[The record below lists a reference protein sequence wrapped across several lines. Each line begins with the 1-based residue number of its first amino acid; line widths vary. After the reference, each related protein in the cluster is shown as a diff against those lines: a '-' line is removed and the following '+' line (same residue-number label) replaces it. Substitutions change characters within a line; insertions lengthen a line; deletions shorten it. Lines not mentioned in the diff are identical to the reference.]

1 MTKKEK
7 EQRIKAYSRTN
18 CICPVC
24 GGSIYQ
30 YGTPQYAHAI
40 GNREVNRKKYG
51 SFFIDSTYNGEL
63 VCSLEC
69 NAKCDVGGS
78 YGAHLDVIA
87 DILIAEYVKMWGNE
101 GLTKLTDKLLA
112 EYSKRGI
119 K

>member
-1 MTKKEK
+1 MTEKQK
-7 EQRIKAYSRTN
+7 EQRAEALLQSSGF
-18 CICPVC
+18 CLVC
-24 GGSIYQ
+24 GKPLIKMQG
-30 YGTPQYAHAI
+30 AHRI
-40 GNREVNRKKYG
+40 GNRETYRRKYG
-51 SFFIDSTYNGEL
+51 SWVIDNPKNIVIVDT
-63 VCSLEC
+63 LEC

-119 K
+119 R